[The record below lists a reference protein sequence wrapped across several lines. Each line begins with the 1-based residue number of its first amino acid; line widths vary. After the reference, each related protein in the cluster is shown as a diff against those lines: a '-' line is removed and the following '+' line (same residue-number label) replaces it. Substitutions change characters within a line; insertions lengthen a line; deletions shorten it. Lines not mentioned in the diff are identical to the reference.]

1 MTARTANAFLL
12 SATIHAL
19 FAAALLYTAYSMK
32 DEVIDKAKLFELVA
46 GAGDNYAATEAPALG
61 TPEGKGMKIEMP
73 PGPPTPT
80 PTITP
85 PAPEPIVTAP
95 PEPPAPAP
103 VQAVPPPKVEP
114 KPVAKLEPSPVKPAE
129 VKPTTKA
136 DTVPNPAKTFNRKT
150 NAIAWRQ
157 KVQRDKEAKEA
168 ARQAALDAKNAE
180 IAAKKAALLAQS
192 KGGGG
197 GQSKTPLIDAEG
209 IAAGVRGGSTANKTG
224 GAGGTALSRDEQ
236 DLLGTYI
243 ALLKQHFREAHEKPT
258 GLSDLLAA
266 KVEFFVAADGSISK
280 VSITQSSG
288 NAEFDQS
295 VLAAIR
301 NARTIGPRP
310 DGKGSMLSTRFKM
323 KDED

>member
-19 FAAALLYTAYSMK
+19 FAAALLYTAYALK
-32 DEVIDKAKLFELVA
+32 DEVIDKAKIFELVA
-46 GAGDNYAATEAPALG
+46 GEGDNYAATEAPALG
-61 TPEGKGMKIEMP
+61 TPEGKGLKIEMP

-80 PTITP
+80 PAITP
-85 PAPEPIVTAP
+85 PSVDPIVTAP
-95 PEPPAPAP
+95 PEPAP

-114 KPVAKLEPSPVKPAE
+114 KPIAKPEPSPVKPAE
-129 VKPTTKA
+129 VKSTTKV

-197 GQSKTPLIDAEG
+197 GQSKIAKIDAEG
-209 IAAGVRGGSTANKTG
+209 IAKGVLGGSTANKTG
-224 GAGGTALSRDEQ
+224 GAGGTALSREEQ

-310 DGKGSMLSTRFKM
+310 DGKSSMLSTRFKM